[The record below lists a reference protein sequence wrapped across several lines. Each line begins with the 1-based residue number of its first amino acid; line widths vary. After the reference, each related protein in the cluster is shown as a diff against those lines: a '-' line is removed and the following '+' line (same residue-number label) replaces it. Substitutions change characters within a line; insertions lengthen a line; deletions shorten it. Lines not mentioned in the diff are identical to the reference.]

1 MSYWRTFYHLIW
13 STKNRE
19 ALITPDIEPRLF
31 AYCVRKAN
39 ELETMVHAINGWHDH
54 IHMIVS
60 VPPKVAIADLL
71 HLVKG
76 ASSHEFKLQW
86 QRGYGVLTL
95 GEKQMPIAVAYVENQ
110 KTHHVAT
117 STVAALEYVL
127 DIDNAPHYKGVSSHF
142 SLYASP
148 PLREAGVMYD
158 VTPESYF

>member
-19 ALITPDIEPRLF
+19 ALITLDIEPRLF

-54 IHMIVS
+54 VHMIVS

-71 HLVKG
+71 HLIKG
-76 ASSHEFKLQW
+76 A
-86 QRGYGVLTL
+86 
-95 GEKQMPIAVAYVENQ
+95 
-110 KTHHVAT
+110 
-117 STVAALEYVL
+117 
-127 DIDNAPHYKGVSSHF
+127 SSHF
-142 SLYASP
+142 SLYASY